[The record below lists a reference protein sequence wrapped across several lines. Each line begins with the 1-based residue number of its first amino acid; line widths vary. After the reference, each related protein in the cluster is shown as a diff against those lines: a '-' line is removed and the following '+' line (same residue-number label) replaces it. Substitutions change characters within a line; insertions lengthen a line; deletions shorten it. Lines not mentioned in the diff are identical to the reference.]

1 MRNFTKILLALA
13 LTVVCVGGANSKTIK
28 RCLRLTDSNLNTSFW
43 KDHTVN
49 PVDGSVL
56 NESEGDNSSIAW
68 MFSPVLDASSYTSL
82 VVKLKSGAPAELKIR
97 LYDGGGFWDGDN
109 VRTSSSIAAGGTS
122 VTIDLTTI
130 KKGDNSPLSLNSLN
144 YVEIHNSS
152 FTTTTYYVDEIY
164 FAKEVDGSY
173 KDFTTDPFDIN
184 NLTFSDGITLDLE
197 TQTINF
203 SVDSWSNSA
212 SWFYSPAQD
221 WSGYHYFVMVP
232 QKQWNSDDC
241 PNRIK
246 IDTYYNS
253 GSGDTGA
260 DIDCWYQT
268 WAKRANI
275 VDIETKLPDPKNNV
289 TRLSI
294 FSPDQAGSFKFSAFY
309 LSNTR
314 PTSDGDYVR
323 AIAAADT
330 WGTLCLPYHFALC
343 GAVAYDVVGVDSKDS
358 PTKLYLEP
366 KFGVLEAGKAYLFK
380 TNSTDG
386 LRAYRVSEEEAGSP
400 VAGNLN
406 GTFVGATVPNDGT
419 SYILSGGVWKRVN
432 GTTNT
437 VGANRAYLT
446 LTDELV
452 VPAAE
457 TSRYLEMGFDGNGTT
472 GISTMQNSE
481 CIERNEFYDLSG
493 RRVAQPSKGLY
504 IVNGKKVIIK

>member
-1 MRNFTKILLALA
+1 M
-13 LTVVCVGGANSKTIK
+13 
-28 RCLRLTDSNLNTSFW
+28 
-43 KDHTVN
+43 N

-130 KKGDNSPLSLNSLN
+130 KKGDNSPLSLNSLK

-164 FAKEVDGSY
+164 FVKEVDGSY
-173 KDFTTDPFDIN
+173 KDFTTEPFDIN
-184 NLTFSDGITLDLE
+184 NLTLSDGITLDAE
-197 TQTINF
+197 TQTISF
-203 SVDSWSNSA
+203 SEDSWSKSA
-212 SWFYSPAQD
+212 SWFYSPAKD

-232 QKQWNSDDC
+232 QKKWSELGFADNY
-241 PNRIK
+241 RIK
-246 IDTYYNS
+246 IDSYYMD
-253 GSGDTGA
+253 GSDETGA

-268 WAKRANI
+268 WAQRANI
-275 VDIETKLPDPKNNV
+275 VDIEAKLPDPKHSV
-289 TRLSI
+289 TRLSM
-294 FSPDQAGSFKFSAFY
+294 FCPDKPISFQFSAFY

-323 AIAAADT
+323 AIATAET

-366 KFGVLEAGKAYLFK
+366 KYGVLEAGKAYLFK
-380 TNSTDG
+380 TNSSDG
-386 LRAYRVSEEEAGSP
+386 LRAYRVSEEEKGTP
-400 VAGNLN
+400 VTGNLN
-406 GTFVGATVPNDGT
+406 GTFVGAIVPNDGT
-419 SYILSGGVWKRVN
+419 SYILKDGVWKRVN

-452 VPAAE
+452 VPAVEA
-457 TSRYLEMGFDGNGTT
+457 SRYVVMGLDDGETT

-481 CIERNEFYDLSG
+481 RIMRNDVYDLSG
-493 RRVAQPSKGLY
+493 RRVVQPSKGLY